1 MALELTIDQARLIA
15 RLRRR
20 WPEADVRAHQRPWG
34 VIVEVRRDGRTV
46 SLTALD
52 GEGGIEPARS
62 IPRAASRGPHA
73 RAEIAGRA
81 RTPARRRP
89 VMDRR

>member
-1 MALELTIDQARLIA
+1 MALELTLDQARLIA

-20 WPEADVRAHQRPWG
+20 WPGADVQAHQRPWG

-46 SLTALD
+46 ALT
-52 GEGGIEPARS
+52 RK
-62 IPRAASRGPHA
+62 
-73 RAEIAGRA
+73 
-81 RTPARRRP
+81 PARRRP